1 MFLLLL
7 SWYFAEKYT
16 EDRKDSSSREKDE
29 DVEKVKPAFYTSPSL
44 VSTRSA
50 EDVIDNINP
59 AYRYIEE
66 VEEREK

>member
-7 SWYFAEKYT
+7 FRYFADKYT

-29 DVEKVKPAFYTSPSL
+29 NVEKVKPAFHTSPSL
-44 VSTRSA
+44 ISTLSA
-50 EDVIDNINP
+50 EDVNP
-59 AYRYIEE
+59 AYRYIET